1 MQSGILL
8 LDKPLGLSSNAALQ
22 RVRRTLGVEKAG
34 HVGSLDPLATG
45 MLPICLG
52 EATKIAGDVL
62 SGRKCYRFTI
72 GLGART
78 ATGDTEGAVVE
89 TAAIPTLEPATIEA
103 VRQRFL
109 GQQTQVPPMYSALK
123 RDGQPLY
130 KLARAGI
137 EVERAA
143 REIVLFDLQ
152 VQGFTADR
160 IELETVCSKGTYIR
174 VLAEDLAKALGT
186 CGHVTLL
193 RRLHV
198 EPFEAQP
205 METLESVAQAREQGR
220 WPRVLP
226 ADWPL
231 GHLPKVMLAAAE
243 VTRLMHGQS
252 VSIAGNATNAGVGA
266 ADRVRLYDDAGQ
278 FLGIGASDG
287 HGTVRPRRLFTGL
300 QGPPIAGP
308 LQR

>member
-8 LDKPLGLSSNAALQ
+8 LDKPIGLSSNAALQ

-78 ATGDTEGAVVE
+78 ATGDTEGPVVE
-89 TAAIPTLEPATIEA
+89 TAPLPTLDAVVIEA

-109 GQQTQVPPMYSALK
+109 GRQTQVPPMYSALK

-143 REIVLFDLQ
+143 REIELFDLQ
-152 VQGFTADR
+152 VQAFTADR

-193 RRLHV
+193 RRVHV

-205 METLESVAQAREQGR
+205 METLESVAEAREQGR

-231 GHLPKVMLAAAE
+231 GHLPKVSLAGAE
-243 VTRLMHGQS
+243 VTRLMHGQP
-252 VSIAGNATNAGVGA
+252 VSIAGHATNAGVGA
-266 ADRVRLYDDAGQ
+266 ADRVRLYDEAGQ

-287 HGTVRPRRLFTGL
+287 HGTVRPRRLFA
-300 QGPPIAGP
+300 AG
-308 LQR
+308 